1 MEFGTILNKNKTLWC
16 PNLILQLKI
25 ALPPHYLVNLQKCKQ
40 NTPNVN
46 AHNEAKSRNALF
58 WHKSWKG

>member
-1 MEFGTILNKNKTLWC
+1 MMEFGTILNKNETLWC
-16 PNLILQLKI
+16 PNLILLLKI

-40 NTPNVN
+40 NTTKVN

-58 WHKSWKG
+58 CQKS